1 MALDVEKLLNWP
13 FDELRHEYTARDTI
27 LYALGL
33 GLGSDPLDE
42 EQLRFVYEKDLRALP
57 TMAVVLA
64 YPGFWLHDPATGVNW
79 KKILHGEQGI
89 IWHAPIPAAATV
101 TGRTRVTEIIDKG
114 AEKGSLLFSERV
126 VHDAKTGAKLVTL
139 SGTTVLRGDGG
150 FGGPAKDAPKPN
162 RIPERAPDAI
172 CDLPTALNAA
182 LIYRLSG
189 DYNPLHADPEVA
201 RAAGFPR
208 PILHGLCSLG
218 VAGHALLKTVAG
230 YDPARFKSMR
240 LRFTSPVFPGETIR
254 TEMWIDGSQVSFRAR
269 LVERE
274 VVVLDK
280 GIAEIAPA

>member
-1 MALDVEKLLNWP
+1 MALDVDKLLNWP
-13 FDELRHEYTARDTI
+13 FEELRHEYSARDTM

-33 GLGSDPLDE
+33 GLGSVPLDE

-89 IWHAPIPAAATV
+89 IWHAPIPPAGTV
-101 TGRTRVTEIIDKG
+101 VGRTRVTDIIDKG
-114 AEKGSLLFSERV
+114 AEKGSLMFSERV
-126 VHDAKTGAKLVTL
+126 VKDAKTGEKLVTL
-139 SGTTVLRGDGG
+139 TGTTVMRGDGG
-150 FGGPAKDAPKPN
+150 FGGPAKPAPAAH

-172 CDLPTALNAA
+172 CDLPTSANAA

-240 LRFTSPVFPGETIR
+240 LRFTAPVFPGETIR
-254 TEMWIDGSQVSFRAR
+254 TEMWIDGPQVSFRAR
-269 LVERE
+269 LVERDAI
-274 VVVLDK
+274 VLDN
-280 GIAEIAPA
+280 GLAEIQPG

>member
-1 MALDVEKLLNWP
+1 MALDVDKLLNWP
-13 FDELRHEYTARDTI
+13 FPELTHEYTTRDTM

-42 EQLRFVYEKDLRALP
+42 EQLRFVYEKDLCALP

-89 IWHAPIPAAATV
+89 IWHAPIPPAASV
-101 TGRTRVTEIIDKG
+101 VGRTRVTDIIDKG
-114 AEKGSLLFSERV
+114 AEKGSLMFSERV
-126 VHDAKTGAKLVTL
+126 VKDTETGEKLVTL
-139 SGTTVLRGDGG
+139 TGTTVLRGDGG
-150 FGGPAKDAPKPN
+150 FGGAAKPAPAPH
-162 RIPERAPDAI
+162 RIPERAPDAV
-172 CDLPTALNAA
+172 CDLPTSPNAA

-240 LRFTSPVFPGETIR
+240 LRFTAPVFPGETIR
-254 TEMWIDGSQVSFRAR
+254 TEMWIEGSQVSFRAR
-269 LVERE
+269 LRERE
-274 VVVLDK
+274 AIVLDN
-280 GIAEIAPA
+280 GLAEIEAA

>member
-1 MALDVEKLLNWP
+1 MALDVDKLLNWP
-13 FDELRHEYTARDTI
+13 FEELRHEYSARDTM

-89 IWHAPIPAAATV
+89 IWHAPIPPATSV
-101 TGRTRVTEIIDKG
+101 VGRTRVTDIIDKG

-126 VHDAKTGAKLVTL
+126 VSDAKTDEKLVTL
-139 SGTTVLRGDGG
+139 TGTTVLRGDGG
-150 FGGPAKDAPKPN
+150 FGGPAKQAPAPHG
-162 RIPERAPDAI
+162 IPQRAPDAV
-172 CDLPTALNAA
+172 CDLPTSPNAA

-189 DYNPLHADPEVA
+189 DYNPLHADPEIA

-218 VAGHALLKTVAG
+218 VAGHALLKTAAG

-240 LRFTSPVFPGETIR
+240 LRFTAPVFPGETIR
-254 TEMWIDGSQVSFRAR
+254 TEMWIDGAQVSFRAR
-269 LVERE
+269 LRERD
-274 VVVLDK
+274 VVVLDN
-280 GIAEIAPA
+280 GLAEIQPG

>member
-1 MALDVEKLLNWP
+1 MGIDVDKLLNWP
-13 FDELRHEYTARDTI
+13 FEELRHEYSVRDTI

-57 TMAVVLA
+57 TIAVVLA
-64 YPGFWLHDPATGVNW
+64 YPGFWLREPGTGVNW

-89 IWHAPIPAAATV
+89 VWHAPIPAAAAV
-101 TGRTRVTEIIDKG
+101 VGRTRVTDIIDKG
-114 AEKGSLLFSERV
+114 VDKGSLLFSERV
-126 VHDAKTGAKLVTL
+126 VRDDKTGDKLVTL
-139 SGTTVLRGDGG
+139 SGTTLMRGDGG
-150 FGGPAKDAPKPN
+150 FGGPAKEAPKPHA
-162 RIPERAPDAI
+162 IPQRAPDAV
-172 CDLPTALNAA
+172 CDLATAPNTA

-254 TEMWIDGSQVSFRAR
+254 TEMWIDGSFVSFRAR
-269 LVERE
+269 VVERE
-274 VVVLDK
+274 AVVLDN
-280 GIAEIAPA
+280 GFAEITRD